1 MDNGDDRGGRR
12 RQKATKP
19 LDSARL
25 NELAL
30 AYVARFATSTGRL
43 TAYLT
48 RKIRECGWDDVAAPD
63 VPALVEAMVGRGYVD
78 DAGFALARGA
88 GLMRRGYGARRI
100 AQTLTRDGIEAPL
113 VAQASGTVHE
123 GRVAA
128 LQFARRRRL
137 GPFGSG
143 SGQSADSRKG
153 RLDPALRARQVAAMV
168 RAGHP
173 FATASAL
180 IDAAD
185 EGAAQQWVD
194 EADDA

>member
-30 AYVARFATSTGRL
+30 AYVARFATSAGRL
-43 TAYLT
+43 NAYLT

-100 AQTLTRDGIEAPL
+100 AQTLTRDGIDAPL

-143 SGQSADSRKG
+143 SGQSADSRNG
-153 RLDPALRARQVAAMV
+153 RLDPALRARQVAVMV

-185 EGAAQQWVD
+185 EGAAQEWVD